1 MTEADVGILCLAGGI
16 LHECAIGYLQGFL
29 HADARHVVRLAAL
42 YEVAV
47 VGRLAVADQEV
58 PAVLHAA
65 VAVHAA
71 VVVFVAGVGGVKPVV
86 AVVIAF
92 SS

>member
-1 MTEADVGILCLAGGI
+1 MPSERTETAVSTTRNTLRLESLYFFEKSFIHVDLTGG
-16 LHECAIGYLQGFL
+16 LSPCERAI
-29 HADARHVVRLAAL
+29 A
-42 YEVAV
+42 E
-47 VGRLAVADQEV
+47 QEV

-65 VAVHAA
+65 VAEHAA

>member
-1 MTEADVGILCLAGGI
+1 MTSSPYSLLIHIFATIVDV
-16 LHECAIGYLQGFL
+16 
-29 HADARHVVRLAAL
+29 DAL
-42 YEVAV
+42 
-47 VGRLAVADQEV
+47 LAVAEQEV